1 MPNSGPKK
9 EISEFD
15 PETESWTVIGAMK
28 EKRYKHDVSVVSF
41 ADSDYDKLCN

>member
-9 EISEFD
+9 EISEFN

-41 ADSDYDKLCN
+41 ADSDFDKLCN